1 MGARGL
7 LLQARRSNSSVKS
20 EDSLN
25 IKMPEGWKQSGG
37 GGGQGVVDAEEVTD
51 GTRLG
56 PCG

>member
-1 MGARGL
+1 MGPSVTK
-7 LLQARRSNSSVKS
+7 RSNSSVNS

-37 GGGQGVVDAEEVTD
+37 GDGQGVVDAEEVTD